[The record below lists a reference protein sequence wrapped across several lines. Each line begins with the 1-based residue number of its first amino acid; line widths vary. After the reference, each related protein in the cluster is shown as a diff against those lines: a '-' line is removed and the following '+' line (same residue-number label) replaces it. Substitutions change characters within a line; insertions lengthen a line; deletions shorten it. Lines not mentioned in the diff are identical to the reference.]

1 MESSKIVQSFAKTE
15 AGASIRFVCVLRD
28 DARFVFVD
36 ETNIVELRHFDKTNF
51 LTRRKSHFVETNIVE
66 LRHFDKIEAIVLGQP
81 VVKVTCI
88 TALSVN
94 YIVVGC
100 ENGELVWFHLNV
112 KQYKYI
118 DQAHP
123 EAVSQV
129 NSDLR
134 VRPSSLRLVSGS
146 VRGSVKVWN
155 VVRTVPLSRNPIW
168 SHDNIHP
175 DPITSLAF
183 VPDSEDIVI
192 GSCHSREVS

>member
-1 MESSKIVQSFAKTE
+1 MNMESSKIVQSFAKTE
-15 AGASIRFVCVLRD
+15 AGASILFLCVLRD

-36 ETNIVELRHFDKTNF
+36 EA
-51 LTRRKSHFVETNIVE
+51 NIVE

-129 NSDLR
+129 NSDLKL
-134 VRPSSLRLVSGS
+134 RPSSLRLVSGS

-155 VVRTVPLSRNPIW
+155 VVETVPLSRKLIW
-168 SHDNIHP
+168 SHDNIYP
-175 DPITSLAF
+175 DPITSLVF

-192 GSCHSREVS
+192 GSCHSRKVS